1 MKAVHFGAGS
11 IGRGFIAD
19 LLHDSGYEVV
29 FLDVDDQLIDQINRT
44 GTYNLYLINEHFSK
58 KTINHVKALSS
69 LKEEKEAIE
78 EIRTADLIT
87 TSVWADN
94 LPKIAPI
101 LVKGLKERQKAKT
114 TKINL
119 LACEN
124 ALFNSDMLKREL
136 LKIDDSFTESNL
148 NEVAAF
154 PNTAVDRLALEVV
167 RDGERVIDIGSEHEL
182 VIERN
187 KLADPGIEPI
197 KGAVYT
203 DNLQKYIER
212 KLYIINCGH
221 AWAGYMG
228 HIYGYTGMQDIFH
241 NEQLVAGVREVMLES
256 SGLLAQKYD
265 FSPEDLTAY
274 IEFAI
279 ARFQTPGIT
288 DTVNRVARSP
298 IRKLQQKERLVGPCL
313 QCEEYGLKNSRLL
326 QGIAAAFLFNNPADE
341 QSSQL
346 QSHIKKYGIAEAIP
360 FYTSIST
367 DSRMYTVILEQ
378 YESLKNYH

>member
-19 LLHDSGYEVV
+19 LLHDSGYDIV
-29 FLDVDDQLIDQINRT
+29 FLDVDDHLINQINHT
-44 GTYNLYLINEHFSK
+44 GTYNLYLINDNFSK
-58 KTINHVKALSS
+58 KTINQVKAISS
-69 LKEEKEAIE
+69 LSNEKEAIE

-101 LVKGLKERQKAKT
+101 LVKGLKERRKTKAA
-114 TKINL
+114 KINL

-124 ALFNSDMLKREL
+124 ALFNSEILKREI
-136 LKIDDSFTESNL
+136 LKIADGLTESDL

-154 PNTAVDRLALEVV
+154 PNTAVDRLVLEAV

-187 KLADPGIEPI
+187 KLVDPGTEPI

-241 NEQLVAGVREVMLES
+241 NEQLVSGVREVMLES

-265 FSPEDLTAY
+265 FSPEDLKAY

-298 IRKLQQKERLVGPCL
+298 IRKLQQNERLTGPCI

-341 QSSQL
+341 QSAAL
-346 QSHIKKYGIAEAIP
+346 QYHIKKYGIAESIP
-360 FYTSIST
+360 FYTAIPA
-367 DSRMYTVILEQ
+367 DSRMYAVILEQ
-378 YESLKNYH
+378 YGSLKNYH

>member
-19 LLHDSGYEVV
+19 LLHDSGYDIV
-29 FLDVDDQLIDQINRT
+29 FLDVDDHLINQINHT

-58 KTINHVKALSS
+58 KTINQVKAISS
-69 LKEEKEAIE
+69 LSNEKEAIE

-101 LVKGLKERQKAKT
+101 LVKGLKERRKTKAA
-114 TKINL
+114 KINL

-124 ALFNSDMLKREL
+124 ALFNSEILKREI
-136 LKIDDSFTESNL
+136 LKIADGFTESDL

-154 PNTAVDRLALEVV
+154 PNTAVDRLVLEAV

-241 NEQLVAGVREVMLES
+241 NEQLVSGVREVMLES

-265 FSPEDLTAY
+265 FSLEDLKAY

-298 IRKLQQKERLVGPCL
+298 IRKLQQNERLTGPCI
-313 QCEEYGLKNSRLL
+313 QCEEYGLQNSRLL

-341 QSSQL
+341 QSAAL
-346 QSHIKKYGIAEAIP
+346 QYHIKKYGIAESIP
-360 FYTSIST
+360 FYTAIPA
-367 DSRMYTVILEQ
+367 DSRMYAVILEQ
-378 YESLKNYH
+378 YGSLKNYH